1 MFARPRIAT
10 LPLLAITLAASITVG
25 ATSLPLSQ
33 LPSARERC
41 ARLKASFDP
50 LVQRIKSD
58 APQLVVGDWKLG
70 RAIDLLGQLPEH
82 SPDARPAIE
91 AFFADGLELTAER
104 LGDLD
109 FAMSASSCPI
119 GQETSMWRATIEGAK
134 LARVS
139 PKLRARLAA
148 VAKTRWRSGDQLP
161 PTLAAVRSTIEN
173 ARLAIDARIL
183 KAPREDANQRL
194 NELHKE
200 TIEAAA
206 GAQREFAAAFPQA
219 RPSGADAPE
228 AQSWGEA
235 TSGGNFARAKAALK
249 TEFENALR
257 LRSAT
262 TELLA
267 SYEAAKDEKKG
278 KKPSR
283 HAR

>member
-1 MFARPRIAT
+1 MLARHRIAT
-10 LPLLAITLAASITVG
+10 LPLLAIAFAVSVSAA
-25 ATSLPLSQ
+25 ATPLPLNQ

-58 APQLVVGDWKLG
+58 APPIVVGDWKLG

-109 FAMSASSCPI
+109 YAMSASSCPI

-134 LARVS
+134 LGRVP

-148 VAKTRWRSGDQLP
+148 AAKMRWRLGESLP

-183 KAPREDANQRL
+183 KAPREDANSRL
-194 NELHKE
+194 NQLHKE

-206 GAQREFAAAFPQA
+206 SAQREFAAAFPQS

-249 TEFENALR
+249 NEFESAIR
-257 LRSAT
+257 LRAST

-283 HAR
+283 YAR